1 MKLIKLKVLFCALLS
16 ILSSYGQNPATYT
29 NTLRPNT
36 RINPIINGLHES
48 LPQGYYDNPNEKFP
62 VILVLGGNS
71 ERGDG
76 TTAEIVDRVTFNRP
90 TRLIRYGEWPG
101 SFTVNG
107 QVFKFIVITPQFY
120 QNVGLNVSDVEDC
133 RTYILNNYKADA
145 DRFYL
150 TGNSVGGG
158 LNWVYSGS
166 NVTNA
171 NKLAATIITA
181 GSTSPNTGLCSNMA
195 LGKLPVLAAH
205 YDGDPIVPYSW
216 SSGFVNTIN
225 SLLVQPATSAK
236 LITYFQPPPPF
247 NNQHDATWNTYDLN
261 LNAGGVYNS
270 QLINKLNVYEWM
282 LQYRRFLTT
291 VPVSLEHFNVVKQGG
306 HAQLSWRTSNEIN
319 NRGFEV
325 YRSVDSRLWQSIGF
339 VNSTS
344 INGNGASYSFTD
356 NSPVPAKNYYR
367 IRQVDN
373 NNAEKLSEIKYVDF
387 SKKGFAG
394 IFPNPAYGVL
404 NINTDFTFNN
414 APIKIYNVQGQ
425 AVKQGNLTGTGTIPY
440 PIDGLKTGSY
450 VLELLHEAE
459 IIRIKF
465 IKK

>member
-1 MKLIKLKVLFCALLS
+1 MKLIKLPALFCALLS

-29 NTLRPNT
+29 STLRPNT
-36 RINPIINGLHES
+36 RINPIINGFHES

-62 VILVLGGNS
+62 VLLVLSGNS

-90 TRLIRYGEWPG
+90 VRLIRYGEWPG

-133 RTYILNNYKADA
+133 RNYILNNYKVDA

-158 LNWVYSGS
+158 LDWIYCGS
-166 NVTNA
+166 SVGNA
-171 NKLAATIITA
+171 NKIAATVITA

-195 LGKLPVLAAH
+195 QSKLPVLAAH
-205 YDGDPIVPYSW
+205 YEGDPVVPYSW

-236 LITYFQPPPPF
+236 LITYIQPPPP
-247 NNQHDATWNTYDLN
+247 NNIQHDATWNTFDLN
-261 LNAGGVYNS
+261 LNAGGAYNN
-270 QLINKLNVYEWM
+270 QLVNKLNVYEWM

-291 VPVSLEHFNVVKQGG
+291 LPVTLTDFNVVKQGVK
-306 HAQLSWRTSNEIN
+306 AVATWTTSSEIN
-319 NRGFEV
+319 NRGFEIF
-325 YRSVDSRLWQSIGF
+325 RSADGRLWQSIGF
-339 VNSTS
+339 INSSS

-356 NSPVPAKNYYR
+356 NSPLPAKNYYR

-373 NNAEKLSEIKYVDF
+373 NNTEKVSEIKYVDF
-387 SKKGFAG
+387 SKKGFAS
-394 IFPNPAYGVL
+394 IYPNPANAVL
-404 NINTDFTFNN
+404 NINTDYKLNK
-414 APIKIYNVQGQ
+414 APVKIYNVQGQ
-425 AVKQGNLTGTGTIPY
+425 AVKQGSLTGTGTISFA
-440 PIDGLKTGSY
+440 IESLLAGSY
-450 VLELLHEAE
+450 VMELVYEGE